1 MKRIC
6 LALSCFAVVHSAP
19 VQAAALVATSLG
31 QYAKALQAPARVA
44 VDPAGCVYVTD
55 PQRGQVVVFDAFG
68 RLVSTHTGF
77 ARPLGIA
84 VDAQGTIYVAEEKTG
99 SVSVLDAQWHLLY
112 QLGAG
117 AGEFLLPNHIALAP
131 GTASHT
137 VYVSDS
143 RANEVRVYLGNSRH
157 SQFGAYGTGPGQFN
171 FPTGVC
177 VSPAGEV
184 FVVDQNNDR
193 VQVFDSAGKFL
204 RAFNLGTT
212 QPSGRSQA
220 ALLDNAGRLYVADT
234 FQGTVKV
241 LDALSGDLLS
251 TVGAFGQGPGH
262 LNAPAGIALD
272 TFGRLYIAS
281 ANNARL
287 ELYGLDSFLHLRA
300 SPATD
305 TIASGASLMLSAILG
320 GSGPFA
326 FEWQKDGQSLAN
338 ATNATLWIST
348 VSTADAGAY
357 SVVVKGPAATVNSS
371 IAWVTVIDPP
381 AILAGPQS
389 ATVLRGTDV
398 SLEAIAA
405 GTALNYQ
412 WRLNGLDIPDATQ
425 STLTL
430 PDVQVSQAG
439 AYSISVS
446 NAVGVTV
453 SSPAF
458 ITVLTPPTVVEI
470 LSSTI
475 QTDQLF
481 HITVNVDPGFTY
493 ALETSTNLVEW
504 WSVTNFVNDAGLL
517 DISDLT
523 SANDWCRF
531 YRLHWIP

>member
-1 MKRIC
+1 M
-6 LALSCFAVVHSAP
+6 
-19 VQAAALVATSLG
+19 
-31 QYAKALQAPARVA
+31 
-44 VDPAGCVYVTD
+44 
-55 PQRGQVVVFDAFG
+55 
-68 RLVSTHTGF
+68 
-77 ARPLGIA
+77 
-84 VDAQGTIYVAEEKTG
+84 
-99 SVSVLDAQWHLLY
+99 
-112 QLGAG
+112 
-117 AGEFLLPNHIALAP
+117 
-131 GTASHT
+131 
-137 VYVSDS
+137 
-143 RANEVRVYLGNSRH
+143 
-157 SQFGAYGTGPGQFN
+157 
-171 FPTGVC
+171 
-177 VSPAGEV
+177 
-184 FVVDQNNDR
+184 
-193 VQVFDSAGKFL
+193 
-204 RAFNLGTT
+204 
-212 QPSGRSQA
+212 
-220 ALLDNAGRLYVADT
+220 
-234 FQGTVKV
+234 
-241 LDALSGDLLS
+241 
-251 TVGAFGQGPGH
+251 
-262 LNAPAGIALD
+262 
-272 TFGRLYIAS
+272 
-281 ANNARL
+281 
-287 ELYGLDSFLHLRA
+287 
-300 SPATD
+300 
-305 TIASGASLMLSAILG
+305 
-320 GSGPFA
+320 
-326 FEWQKDGQSLAN
+326 
-338 ATNATLWIST
+338 
-348 VSTADAGAY
+348 
-357 SVVVKGPAATVNSS
+357 VVKGPAATVNSS

-398 SLEAIAA
+398 PLEAIAA

-481 HITVNVDPGFTY
+481 HITFNVDPGFTY